1 MYNAI
6 NDTNCNPDWY
16 AKCLLCMYDP
26 EGANK
31 ETLWELN
38 IQCDVHKRPNNVHE
52 PRISYEEES

>member
-1 MYNAI
+1 MTQIAI
-6 NDTNCNPDWY
+6 QIDMQNTYCV
-16 AKCLLCMYDP
+16 YDP

-31 ETLWELN
+31 ETLWEFN